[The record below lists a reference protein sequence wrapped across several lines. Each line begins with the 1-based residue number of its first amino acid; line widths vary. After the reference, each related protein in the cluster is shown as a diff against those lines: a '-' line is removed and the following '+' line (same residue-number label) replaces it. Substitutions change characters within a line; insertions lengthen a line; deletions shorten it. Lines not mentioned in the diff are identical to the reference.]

1 VSARIA
7 SRANRRLGLTMAGV
21 AVAMLGLAFA
31 AVPLY
36 RIFCQVTGYGGTTQR
51 ALAAPDHV
59 GERMMTVRFNAEIG
73 GNNLPWTFEPIQRE
87 VRLKVGEE
95 RLAYYRAH
103 NNATVAV
110 TGMATFN
117 VTPQKA
123 GLYFEKISC
132 FCFTAQTLAPG
143 ETAEMPVSFF
153 IDPDIVKDPNL
164 DDVTTIT
171 LSYTFFRTKSDGDG
185 PSRVD
190 GARTLSS
197 VPEPAPAVN

>member
-1 VSARIA
+1 VSTHIA
-7 SRANRRLGLTMAGV
+7 SRANRRVGLTMAGV

-59 GERMMTVRFNAEIG
+59 GERVITVRFNAGIG
-73 GNNLPWTFEPIQRE
+73 GNDLPWTFEPVQRE
-87 VRLKVGEE
+87 VQVKVGEE
-95 RLAYYRAH
+95 RLAFYRAR
-103 NNATVAV
+103 NKTGVPI

-123 GLYFEKISC
+123 GVYFDKIAC

-171 LSYTFFRTKSDGDG
+171 LSYTFFRTKSDEDG
-185 PSRVD
+185 PSRGD